1 MHVNILTF
9 SNYTMSSS
17 RLLTDIIY
25 LIGSN
30 DSIDSIY
37 LNLFNRCVFLPA
49 FTTMEI
55 AIDHD
60 TVYTCSSSAEVC
72 QVDLT
77 NNNVSKLLPGPSAG
91 YKSIVILPDGQAVL
105 FSIPAENSFIYVEMS
120 TSRQIRYNNT
130 GFPPDAL
137 VTAMDVTNDGERVL
151 CGSSMGILSQIHLNK
166 FELIQKYQNTRPG
179 KAIRFV
185 AVLKNDHHFVFVD
198 ETNTVEL
205 RSLDDTQRVVLGQP
219 ASKVA
224 SVCPILQF
232 VLVGCENGE
241 FAFFAA
247 NRAPETH
254 QGHNGAVTRLA
265 SCIKDADFLNI
276 LSGSENGTVKFWLLT
291 STTPPE
297 WITLWSH
304 EGVHAYPITAL
315 AFIPG
320 SEDVVSASCD
330 NVAKRINRDGFVR
343 EYVFNCYGIRALC
356 VVGDFLVAAFVR
368 RLSFVKCNLND
379 GHLIKRVIG
388 GAGSEQVARIFLPS
402 YQVVSK
408 GSHHSLVHWE
418 LKSGIKIQTLSGHTH
433 DIRALAFV
441 PCGAFLL
448 SGSRDKVLKLW
459 SLETGELVDEFHFER
474 YVVAVSCASNGIVCV
489 GLQGGQV
496 CFMRVNNLIKSPS

>member
-1 MHVNILTF
+1 
-9 SNYTMSSS
+9 MSSS

-49 FTTMEI
+49 FTTMAI

-60 TVYTCSSSAEVC
+60 TVYTCSSSAEIC

-120 TSRQIRYNNT
+120 TSRQIRYNT

-137 VTAMDVTNDGERVL
+137 VTAIGVTNDGKRVL
-151 CGSSMGILSQIHLNK
+151 CGSSVGTLSQIHLKK
-166 FELIQKYQNTRPG
+166 FEVIQKYQNTRPG

-219 ASKVA
+219 ASKVT
-224 SVCPILQF
+224 SVCPVGLQF

-241 FAFFAA
+241 FVFFATD
-247 NRAPETH
+247 RAPETH

-265 SCIKDADFLNI
+265 SCIKDGDFLYI
-276 LSGSENGTVKFWLLT
+276 LSGSENGTLKFWLLT
-291 STTPPE
+291 STTPRV

-315 AFIPG
+315 AFVPG
-320 SEDVVSASCD
+320 SEDVVSASYD
-330 NVAKRINRDGFVR
+330 NVVKRINGGGVVQK
-343 EYVFNCYGIRALC
+343 YVFNCYDIRAIG
-356 VVGDFLVAAFVR
+356 VVGDLLIAAYVR
-368 RLSFVKCNLND
+368 RLSFVKWDLND
-379 GHLIKRVIG
+379 GHFLERVRG
-388 GAGSEQVARIFLPS
+388 GYGREQVARIFLPS
-402 YQVVSK
+402 CHVVSK
-408 GSHHSLVHWE
+408 GYHHSLVHWE
-418 LKSGIKIQTLSGHTH
+418 LKSGDKIQTLSGHTH

-441 PCGAFLL
+441 PGGAFLL
-448 SGSRDKVLKLW
+448 SGSRGKVLKLW

-474 YVVAVSCASNGIVCV
+474 CVLAICCASNGIVCV

-496 CFMRVNNLIKSPS
+496 CFMRIKSPS

>member
-1 MHVNILTF
+1 M
-9 SNYTMSSS
+9 
-17 RLLTDIIY
+17 
-25 LIGSN
+25 
-30 DSIDSIY
+30 
-37 LNLFNRCVFLPA
+37 PA

-120 TSRQIRYNNT
+120 TSRQIRYNT

-137 VTAMDVTNDGERVL
+137 VTAIGVTNDGKRVL
-151 CGSSMGILSQIHLNK
+151 CGSSVGTLSQIHLKK
-166 FELIQKYQNTRPG
+166 FEVIQKYQNTRPG

-224 SVCPILQF
+224 SVCPVGLQSL
-232 VLVGCENGE
+232 LVGCENGE
-241 FAFFAA
+241 IAFFAT
-247 NRAPETH
+247 NGAPEAH
-254 QGHNGAVTRLA
+254 QCHNGAITRLA
-265 SCIKDADFLNI
+265 SCIRDDKFLYF
-276 LSGSENGTVKFWLLT
+276 LSGSKNGTVKFWFLT
-291 STTPPE
+291 NTTPRV
-297 WITLWSH
+297 WILLWTL
-304 EGVHAYPITAL
+304 EGVHAYPVTAF

-330 NVAKRINRDGFVR
+330 NVVKRINGGGVVQ
-343 EYVFNCYGIRALC
+343 EYVFKCYDTPAIC
-356 VVGDFLVAAFVR
+356 VVGDLLMAAYVRSLSLV
-368 RLSFVKCNLND
+368 KWNLND
-379 GHLIKRVIG
+379 GHLIKRVHG
-388 GAGSEQVARIFLPS
+388 GAGREQVARIFLPS
-402 YQVVSK
+402 CHVVSK
-408 GSHHSLVHWE
+408 GSHDSLVQWE

-496 CFMRVNNLIKSPS
+496 CFMRIKSPS